1 MTRARRPKE
10 RRSAPQGAW
19 LAFLALAVQVLLPF
33 LVAYEIALAGSPA
46 YAATITICRAPGSA
60 DAPAKTGEHG
70 ARHALNENCPLC
82 AALAAAHG
90 FTVPTPAPAP
100 LPRVPVLL
108 TLRWEAAPLALLPAA
123 ASYAPRA
130 PPSIA

>member
-10 RRSAPQGAW
+10 RHSAPQGAW

-60 DAPAKTGEHG
+60 DAPAKPGEHG
-70 ARHALNENCPLC
+70 ARHALNESCPLC
-82 AALAAAHG
+82 AALAAAQG
-90 FTVPTPAPAP
+90 FTSPMPLPLP
-100 LPRVPVLL
+100 LPRAPAVL
-108 TLRWEAAPLALLPAA
+108 TLYREAAPPALLPAA

-130 PPSIA
+130 PPFTA